1 MDCHKCTNRNPADLT
16 QHSSGSTLPA
26 QRERRLS
33 PEVENSKRQSQCGI
47 VILLLCS
54 SSGSPVVKAH
64 PLECRSRTPRNTDGL
79 VSLSALPLNDLRG
92 EIRQEKQPGYE
103 WAESDLCAAFVWTK
117 CECICVYTFV
127 MQHMCRSD
135 GSLFSAYIARCL
147 QGCVYSF
154 MCLAWLTV
162 CVPSNVRVSKQDTG
176 ESIHLGCRA
185 QFAVAA
191 Q

>member
-1 MDCHKCTNRNPADLT
+1 
-16 QHSSGSTLPA
+16 
-26 QRERRLS
+26 
-33 PEVENSKRQSQCGI
+33 
-47 VILLLCS
+47 
-54 SSGSPVVKAH
+54 
-64 PLECRSRTPRNTDGL
+64 
-79 VSLSALPLNDLRG
+79 
-92 EIRQEKQPGYE
+92 
-103 WAESDLCAAFVWTK
+103 
-117 CECICVYTFV
+117 

-162 CVPSNVRVSKQDTG
+162 CVPSNVHVSKQDTD